1 MLNRFYLGVRQR
13 STHTDHSSESTNILL
28 TPVSSNQ
35 ASSSQSDPERTPLQP
50 RPSATLVTPS
60 CSLHQYNNTHLKP
73 SVDFTDAK
81 LLIERNTDGKHVVG
95 KILLNKTTATSTNNE
110 IPRSSSNI
118 NLATPNTTSSSVVV
132 LSSQQKQAT
141 NIVSGSSYAPLSLAN
156 FNLNNNNNS
165 DAGEMNSLMRNA
177 NNFFFSSSSS
187 SAHSS
192 SSSTSSASST
202 STKPSGDA
210 AKKQPIANSTSLN
223 AIQHLQVFFS
233 SLSLFFFLLS

>member
-1 MLNRFYLGVRQR
+1 MYLGARQR
-13 STHTDHSSESTNILL
+13 STHTDHNSESTNILL
-28 TPVSSNQ
+28 TPVSTNQTSSN
-35 ASSSQSDPERTPLQP
+35 QSDPERTPLQP

-95 KILLNKTTATSTNNE
+95 KILLNKTTATSTNE

-118 NLATPNTTSSSVVV
+118 NLATPNTTSSSSVVV
-132 LSSQQKQAT
+132 VSSQQKHAS

-210 AKKQPIANSTSLN
+210 AAKKQPIANSTSLN

-233 SLSLFFFLLS
+233 SLSLPVINI